1 MDRKVPRTGSE
12 EIELYIRTY
21 YSLLRSSA
29 DVQIRTL
36 EEVHANMGSSLHPAA
51 KGLDPDLSAFIYCS
65 LRLPLCSLQVE
76 RVLLGQT
83 RELFLQRGFGDV
95 EAWQAVAAPARRR
108 RSFFDGERTLAFYI
122 ASGTDIDDILP
133 MLTAFQIEWNKLH
146 LRLRGEQMRAF
157 LREPVDTP
165 EGLDTLARGMGV
177 DREDLGKLERVW
189 GTSFWDMLRAV
200 ASDRKRFT
208 VRLLAGSLNDYRRG
222 IQQWFEHI
230 ETTFPEIRR
239 RPVYFVSS
247 NPHGLVNLISGFAL
261 RYEPDLLP
269 ILERPENAD
278 LRSEWQEIE
287 SRHIP
292 SSREN
297 FLYYVLKKHLQTP
310 GGASLRHRRSE
321 DERACGIVRIP
332 SEHGPD
338 ITAQIVDLSRIRK
351 EWIDPRLRVDGLS
364 RLVESDALLLNV
376 DYPLGMAAYLVLS
389 HVATRVQELRG
400 VYIIG
405 KAATLNGVIGDVMIP
420 GVMHDEH
427 SQNTYLVTNCF
438 PAESVADHLVY
449 GTVLDNQKGVS
460 VRGTFLQ
467 TPRYMDVFYREGYT
481 DIEMEA
487 GPYLSAVCELHRPRR
502 HPENEIVNLQGLPF
516 DLGILH
522 YASDTPL
529 SKGRNLGSGSLS
541 YFGMDPT
548 YAAALATLRRIFEV
562 ELGRLESEP
571 LPTRSLPLAN

>member
-1 MDRKVPRTGSE
+1 MDRKTPRTGSE

-36 EEVHANMGSSLHPAA
+36 EEVHANMGSSLHPRAR
-51 KGLDPDLSAFIYCS
+51 GLDPDLPAFIYGS
-65 LRLPLCSLQVE
+65 MRLPPCIVQVE

-83 RELFLQRGFGDV
+83 SELFRQRGFGDV
-95 EAWQAVAAPARRR
+95 ESWQPVAAAARRR
-108 RSFFDGERTLAFYI
+108 RSFFDGERTMACYI

-133 MLTAFQIEWNKLH
+133 LLTAFQIEWNKLH
-146 LRLRGEQMRAF
+146 ARLRGEMARGF

-165 EGLDTLARGMGV
+165 EGLDALASDMGV
-177 DREDLGKLERVW
+177 DREDLARLRQVW
-189 GTSFWDMLRAV
+189 GGRFWSMLEAV
-200 ASDRKRFT
+200 ASGPKRMT

-222 IQQWFEHI
+222 IQQWFEHV
-230 ETTFPEIRR
+230 EGAFPEVRK

-247 NPHGLVNLISGFAL
+247 NPHSLVNLLSGFAL
-261 RYEPDLLP
+261 RHESDLIP
-269 ILERPENAD
+269 VLERPENAD
-278 LRSEWQEIE
+278 LRQEWQEIE
-287 SRHIP
+287 ARHLP

-297 FLYYVLKKHLQTP
+297 FLYYVLKKHLQTAD
-310 GGASLRHRRSE
+310 GAALRRQREAEELST
-321 DERACGIVRIP
+321 GILRIP

-338 ITAQIVDLSRIRK
+338 ITTQVVELSRLRPDGV
-351 EWIDPRLRVDGLS
+351 DPRLRVEGLE
-364 RLVESDALLLNV
+364 RLAESDALLLNI
-376 DYPLGMAAYLVLS
+376 DYPLGMAAFLVLS
-389 HVATRVQELRG
+389 HLATRVGDLRG
-400 VYIIG
+400 IYIIG
-405 KAATLNGVIGDVMIP
+405 KAAALNGVIGDIIIP
-420 GVMHDEH
+420 GVVHDEH
-427 SQNTYLVTNCF
+427 SQNTYLFANCF
-438 PAESVADHLVY
+438 TAESVADTLVY
-449 GTVLDNQKGVS
+449 GTALDNQKGVS

-487 GPYLSAVCELHRPRR
+487 GPYLSAVYELYRPKR
-502 HPENEIVNLQGLPF
+502 HPENELVNLQGLPF

-548 YAAALATLRRIFEV
+548 YAAALATLRRVFEM
-562 ELGRLESEP
+562 ELARLEGAGRRP
-571 LPTRSLPLAN
+571 RLAVAR

>member
-1 MDRKVPRTGSE
+1 MDRKTPRTGSE

-36 EEVHANMGSSLHPAA
+36 EEVHANMGSSLHPRAR
-51 KGLDPDLSAFIYCS
+51 GLDPDLPAFIYGS
-65 LRLPLCSLQVE
+65 LRLPPCIMQVE

-83 RELFLQRGFGDV
+83 SELFRQRGFGDV
-95 EAWQAVAAPARRR
+95 ESWQPVAAAARRR
-108 RSFFDGERTLAFYI
+108 RSFFDGERTMACYI

-133 MLTAFQIEWNKLH
+133 LLTAFQIEWNKLH
-146 LRLRGEQMRAF
+146 TRLRGEMARAF

-165 EGLDTLARGMGV
+165 EGLGALASGMGV
-177 DREDLGKLERVW
+177 DPEDLARLRQVW
-189 GTSFWDMLRAV
+189 GGRFWSMLEAV
-200 ASDRKRFT
+200 ASGPKRMT

-222 IQQWFEHI
+222 IQQWFEHV
-230 ETTFPEIRR
+230 EEVFPEVRK

-247 NPHGLVNLISGFAL
+247 NPHSLVNLLSGFAL
-261 RYEPDLLP
+261 RHESELIPV
-269 ILERPENAD
+269 LERPENAD
-278 LRSEWQEIE
+278 LRQEWQEIE
-287 SRHIP
+287 ARHLP

-297 FLYYVLKKHLQTP
+297 FLYYVLKKHLQTAD
-310 GGASLRHRRSE
+310 GAALHRQ
-321 DERACGIVRIP
+321 RAAEEQSSGILRIP
-332 SEHGPD
+332 SAHGPD
-338 ITAQIVDLSRIRK
+338 ITAQVVELSRLRPDGV
-351 EWIDPRLRVDGLS
+351 DPRLRVEGLE
-364 RLVESDALLLNV
+364 RLAESDALLLNI
-376 DYPLGMAAYLVLS
+376 DYPLGMAAFLILS
-389 HVATRVQELRG
+389 HLATRVGDLRG

-405 KAATLNGVIGDVMIP
+405 KAAALNGVIGDIMIP
-420 GVMHDEH
+420 GVVHDEH
-427 SQNTYLVTNCF
+427 SQNTYLFANCF
-438 PAESVADHLVY
+438 TAESVADMLVY
-449 GTVLDNQKGVS
+449 GTALDNQKGVS

-487 GPYLSAVCELHRPRR
+487 GPYLSAVYELYRPKR

-516 DLGILH
+516 DVGILH

-548 YAAALATLRRIFEV
+548 YAAALATLRRVFEM
-562 ELGRLESEP
+562 ELARLEGASRRP
-571 LPTRSLPLAN
+571 RLAVAR